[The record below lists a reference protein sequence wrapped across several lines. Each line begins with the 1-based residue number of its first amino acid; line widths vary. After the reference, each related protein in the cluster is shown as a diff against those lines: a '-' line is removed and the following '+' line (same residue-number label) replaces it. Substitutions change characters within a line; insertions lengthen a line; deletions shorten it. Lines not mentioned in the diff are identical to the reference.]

1 MGSQSNAHPK
11 KSTVNQVTSTQTLK
25 LRIVHGVLS
34 NTSWCPN
41 TAPSL
46 YQWYPGRKGH
56 AQHPSLQPVLTAAYQ
71 RTSIPEGPETGSVRT
86 KGQLR
91 SCVSREWWTAVMFW
105 SWGQDITSTH
115 AVPSTQHNQH
125 TGKWPHTL
133 PTHLVYRIECNSSF
147 IHLLSDW

>member
-11 KSTVNQVTSTQTLK
+11 KSTVNHVTSTQTLK
-25 LRIVHGVLS
+25 LCTVHGDLMVPKHS
-34 NTSWCPN
+34 FPHFIDDI
-41 TAPSL
+41 
-46 YQWYPGRKGH
+46 PGRKGH

-71 RTSIPEGPETGSVRT
+71 RTSIPEGPEMGSVRS

-133 PTHLVYRIECNSSF
+133 PTHLVYRIECNGSF